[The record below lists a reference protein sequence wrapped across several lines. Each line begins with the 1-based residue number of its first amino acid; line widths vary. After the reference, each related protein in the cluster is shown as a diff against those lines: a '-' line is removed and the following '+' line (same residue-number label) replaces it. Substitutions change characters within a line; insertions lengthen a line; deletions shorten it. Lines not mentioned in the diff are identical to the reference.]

1 MKNQSFESHRIVSPE
16 QWLAARQEFLR
27 AEKEFTHARARL
39 AEKRRTLPWVKVNR
53 SYLFESPAGRVTL
66 ADLFDG
72 RSQLIV
78 YHFMLAPGW
87 DEGCRGCSFVA
98 DHFDGAL
105 PHVNARDISLV
116 AVSRAPLV
124 EIERFK
130 ERMGWSFPWISSHG
144 TAFNADFGVT
154 FTPEE
159 FADGNKNYNY
169 GSTPAMDEEMPG
181 LSVFA
186 RNAAGEIFHTYS
198 TYSRG
203 LDAVINAYN
212 LIDLTPKGRDEDPE
226 RAMSWV
232 KHHDRYEPAPS
243 AVTRCDRVHAER
255 SPRAAVDV
263 AAAQ

>member
-1 MKNQSFESHRIVSPE
+1 
-16 QWLAARQEFLR
+16 
-27 AEKEFTHARARL
+27 
-39 AEKRRTLPWVKVNR
+39 
-53 SYLFESPAGRVTL
+53 
-66 ADLFDG
+66 
-72 RSQLIV
+72 
-78 YHFMLAPGW
+78 
-87 DEGCRGCSFVA
+87 
-98 DHFDGAL
+98 
-105 PHVNARDISLV
+105 
-116 AVSRAPLV
+116 
-124 EIERFK
+124 
-130 ERMGWSFPWISSHG
+130 
-144 TAFNADFGVT
+144 
-154 FTPEE
+154 
-159 FADGNKNYNY
+159 
-169 GSTPAMDEEMPG
+169 MPG

-212 LIDLTPKGRDEDPE
+212 LIDLTPKGRDEDTE